1 MNPTDLL
8 ELDSTMLGALP
19 DTALLDRQRAVA
31 ELRRRADAAA
41 ALITAEIT
49 RRSRPELGH
58 NGLAQ
63 RLGARTPA
71 LLVQQLTGATA
82 REANSLVRVG
92 AHLAAALE
100 PAETDPAAPAWLR
113 NVSTA
118 LAHGQLSLDAF
129 EAIRTGL
136 GTPDDHITSTD
147 LTDAATTLLARAST
161 ITVERLAAD
170 ARDLRAALDLE
181 RLADTEQAMRQRR
194 YLHLTQQGDG
204 MTRLTALLDPESA
217 ATITTAIDAATSPRR
232 GGPRFVD
239 PDALAVADRLLND
252 PRTTEQIA
260 VDALVELVRIGTA
273 TDDHI
278 LLGSARTVTVH
289 VTATDL
295 DRRRGIARIE
305 GQTAPLSIA
314 TVERHVC
321 DGGIVPIHFDT
332 DGHVVN
338 IGRQQRHFTHRQRQA
353 LAARDGGCL
362 FPHCQ
367 RPPSWTEAHHI
378 TQWSQGGRSDL
389 DNGILL
395 CRHHHLLIHNNGWQI
410 ARDGAQ
416 HWLTPPDTI
425 DPTQQPIQLTSKQ
438 RITHE
443 HGAGEQ
449 RVARERSAAR
459 ELATA

>member
-41 ALITAEIT
+41 ALITAEIA

-71 LLVQQLTGATA
+71 LLVQQLTGTTA
-82 REANSLVRVG
+82 REANALVRVG
-92 AHLAAALE
+92 THLAAVL
-100 PAETDPAAPAWLR
+100 DPTATITGSPDAPAWLR
-113 NVSTA
+113 QASAAVA
-118 LAHGQLSLDAF
+118 AGRLSIDAF

-136 GTPDDHITSTD
+136 GAPDDHITITD
-147 LTDAATTLLARAST
+147 LADAAATLLARAPH
-161 ITVERLAAD
+161 ITVERLAAE
-170 ARDLRAALDLE
+170 ARDLRAQLDLD
-181 RLADTEQAMRQRR
+181 RVADLEDALRQRR
-194 YLHLTQQGDG
+194 YLHLTRQSDG

-239 PDALAVADRLLND
+239 PDALAVADRLLED
-252 PRTTEQIA
+252 PRTIEQIA
-260 VDALVELVRIGTA
+260 VDALVELIRIGT
-273 TDDHI
+273 TVDDHI

-289 VTATDL
+289 VTAADL

-305 GQTAPLSIA
+305 GQPAPISIQ
-314 TVERHVC
+314 TVERHAC
-321 DGGIVPIHFDT
+321 DAGIVPIHFDT

-438 RITHE
+438 RVAHE
-443 HGAGEQ
+443 PI
-449 RVARERSAAR
+449 SA
-459 ELATA
+459 

>member
-19 DTALLDRQRAVA
+19 DAALLDRQRAVA
-31 ELRRRADAAA
+31 ELRRRADASA

-58 NGLAQ
+58 DGLAQ

-71 LLVQQLTGATA
+71 LLVQQLTGSTA

-92 AHLAAALE
+92 AHLAAVL
-100 PAETDPAAPAWLR
+100 DPADTGSPNAPVWLR
-113 NVSTA
+113 QASSAVA
-118 LAHGQLSLDAF
+118 GGRLSIDAF

-136 GTPDDHITSTD
+136 GSPDDHITITE
-147 LTDAATTLLARAST
+147 LADAAATLLGRAPQ
-161 ITVERLAAD
+161 ITVERLAAE
-170 ARDLRAALDLE
+170 ARDLRAELDLE
-181 RLADTEQAMRQRR
+181 RLADTERAMRERR
-194 YLHLTQQGDG
+194 YLHLTRQGDG

-239 PDALAVADRLLND
+239 PTTLAVADRLLED
-252 PRTTEQIA
+252 PRTIEQIA

-273 TDDHI
+273 VDDHV

-289 VTATDL
+289 VTAADL

-305 GQTAPLSIA
+305 GQPAPLSIQ
-314 TVERHVC
+314 TVERHTC
-321 DGGIVPIHFDT
+321 DAGIVPIHFDT

-362 FPHCQ
+362 FPHCE
-367 RPPSWTEAHHI
+367 RPPSWTEAHHVI
-378 TQWSQGGRSDL
+378 PWSRGGRSDL
-389 DNGILL
+389 DNGMLL
-395 CRHHHLLIHNNGWQI
+395 CRHHHLLVHNNGWQI

-416 HWLTPPDTI
+416 HWLTPPEAV
-425 DPTQQPIQLTSKQ
+425 DPEQKPIRLTSKH
-438 RITHE
+438 RIT
-443 HGAGEQ
+443 
-449 RVARERSAAR
+449 REPISA
-459 ELATA
+459 